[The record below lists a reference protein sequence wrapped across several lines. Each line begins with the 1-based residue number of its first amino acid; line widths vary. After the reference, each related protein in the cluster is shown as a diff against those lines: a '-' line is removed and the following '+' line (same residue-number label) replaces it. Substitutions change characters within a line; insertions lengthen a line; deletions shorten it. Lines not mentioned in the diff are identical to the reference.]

1 MGTVDNWVLSPG
13 GDVLG
18 TRNESH
24 RISPLSEERFIELFR
39 VIVGDPN
46 GLGIKDSTP
55 WGLDEGG

>member
-55 WGLDEGG
+55 